1 MEKWFL
7 KNKKGD
13 ASALAD
19 ALPISP
25 VLARILVNREINSV
39 EQARMF
45 LQLSS
50 KDMWGNRDDHRLS
63 MKEGASSQGDADEG
77 QLLTGLHDPHLL
89 KDMDKAAAIL
99 QEKIRLGRHIRII
112 GDYDCDGICAT
123 FILWSV
129 LREMQAK
136 VDYCLPH
143 RIKDGYGLNIS
154 MIEDAVADGVDTIL
168 TCDNGIAAIE
178 QIAFAK
184 EKGLTVV
191 VTDHHEVPFI
201 EEDGVRSFRL
211 PPADAI
217 VNMKQEDDTYPFKG
231 ICGAVTAWKLG
242 QALLGSEACHGGC
255 TGSFQ
260 PGELHPVIQSL
271 VPYAALA
278 TVCDVME
285 LVDENR
291 ILVREGLRIL
301 NTAPPVGLEALIRA
315 YELTD
320 KKISA
325 YHLGFLLGPCLNAT
339 GRLETAEYAL
349 KLLTMTDVQEALVF
363 ASELKTLNDTRKYMT
378 VQNTELALRELKAS
392 GRDQD
397 KVIVTYLPDCHESL
411 AGIIAGRIREACH
424 RPTLVFTRAEEG
436 VKASGRSMECYD
448 MFEELSACKDL
459 FTKFGGHKMAAGLSM
474 AQEASIELL
483 RERLNDQCTLGEED
497 FIEKV
502 YIDVAMPLSQASLAL
517 AKELECLEPFGTGN
531 TKPLFAERD
540 LTLINGQMLGQKGN
554 AARYTVKST
563 DGTTHQVV
571 LFGDLKPFHDFLESK
586 YGLGASDKIYRYNCA
601 FPMHMIYTLQ
611 ANSYQMRENLQIQ
624 MKYYC

>member
-19 ALPISP
+19 ALAISP

-39 EQARMF
+39 EQARRF

-50 KDMWGNRDDHRLS
+50 KDMQGNREDHRLS
-63 MKEGASSQGDADEG
+63 VKESDPLHLDTFEG
-77 QLLTGLHDPHLL
+77 QFLTGLHDPYLL

-99 QEKIRLGRHIRII
+99 WEKVGLGRHIRII

-143 RIKDGYGLNIS
+143 RIKDGYGLNLS
-154 MIEDAVADGVDTIL
+154 RIEEAVADGVDTIL

-184 EKGLTVV
+184 QKGLTVV

-201 EEDGVRSFRL
+201 EEEGLRSFRL

-217 VNMKQEDDTYPFKG
+217 INMKQEDDTYPFKG

-242 QALLGSEACHGGC
+242 QVLLG
-255 TGSFQ
+255 
-260 PGELHPVIQSL
+260 GEHPMIQSL
-271 VPYAALA
+271 IPYAALA

-291 ILVREGLRIL
+291 LLVREGLRIL

-349 KLLTMTDVQEALVF
+349 KLLTMKDLQQALVF
-363 ASELKTLNDTRKYMT
+363 ASELKTLNDTRKNMT
-378 VQNTELALRELKAS
+378 LQNTELALKELKAS
-392 GRDQD
+392 GRERD

-474 AQEASIELL
+474 AQEAYIELL
-483 RERLNDQCTLGEED
+483 RERLNEQCTLGEED

-554 AARYTVKST
+554 AARYTVRST

-571 LFGDLKPFHDFLESK
+571 LFGDLKPFHDFLEAK

-611 ANSYQMRENLQIQ
+611 VNSYQMRENLQIQ